1 MKSSKGDIKKVEAS
15 LTFIRYISLAF
26 QLFLQLARTSII
38 CGGGEKEKEKEN
50 EMMAD
55 CALGSLLLEH
65 LPN

>member
-38 CGGGEKEKEKEN
+38 CGGGEKEKEN